1 MKTRLLLLIQLLLV
15 TVSYHTACAFRE
27 AMGKRRKGYNSFDCD
42 NNNKRT
48 ATVGGRADGTLSVRN
63 DRANPNHVRS
73 QSTALYASRQFRD
86 VEEMLDSFHEEMV
99 LINFMALNCGPC
111 RLQKKEL
118 ASVSRVVGKS
128 LHMLAIDT
136 NRWPDVSSRFEV
148 GKLPCLVAMR
158 NGQVLFRIEG
168 YTKAEDVVAQL
179 QSAQQQQEHRYR

>member
-1 MKTRLLLLIQLLLV
+1 MKTRVLLLIRLLLV
-15 TVSYHTACAFRE
+15 AVSYHTACAFRE
-27 AMGKRRKGYNSFDCD
+27 AMGKRRRGYNSFDCD
-42 NNNKRT
+42 NINKRT
-48 ATVGGRADGTLSVRN
+48 TTVGGRTDDTLSVTN
-63 DRANPNHVRS
+63 ACTNPNNVRS
-73 QSTALYASRQFRD
+73 QLPALYASRQFRD

-111 RLQKKEL
+111 KLQKKEL
-118 ASVSRVVGKS
+118 ASVGRAVGKS

-148 GKLPCLVAMR
+148 GKLPCLVALR

-179 QSAQQQQEHRYR
+179 QSAQQQQEHRFR